1 MMTGNEFGQYLQRLG
16 LSLGE
21 AAQLLSVTPRTVR
34 RWLDGEEVSGPAE
47 QAIRAWIR
55 LHDRHLPWRPD
66 SASIIENDQDQI
78 ARHRAHSINLD
89 DLLARVEA
97 RGGARLPWTV
107 DWDRGQATLG
117 PMEVSFYK
125 LLNGGFS
132 LGTYRRKDG
141 DPDVERDRE
150 IIEDAAF
157 CIAQALKKKNPDF
170 GPVTLFVH
178 DGPALGRVAQQRIEK
193 FPTANEAIL
202 RVCNAI
208 GSPGFHDPFIT
219 TGSPT
224 ELLWDVQDLRREC
237 ERRTMAPPALTALAA
252 YVQTNSAM
260 FVRHGPRMLTPTETA
275 QRQQRIEAL
284 AGQLKKLAAKARD
297 GLVEYP
303 EFETVLGALH
313 AAGFFPE
320 GNLVSAVAHAL
331 IRP

>member
-1 MMTGNEFGQYLQRLG
+1 MTGNEFGQFLLRLG
-16 LSLGE
+16 LAPGE

-66 SASIIENDQDQI
+66 SASIAENDQDQI
-78 ARHRAHSINLD
+78 TRHRSHAINLNEI
-89 DLLARVEA
+89 LARVEA
-97 RGGARLPWTV
+97 RGGARLPWSV

-125 LLNGGFS
+125 LLNGSFS

-150 IIEDAAF
+150 IIEDAAH

-178 DGPALGRVAQQRIEK
+178 DGPAKGRVASQQLQN
-193 FPTANEAIL
+193 FPTARDAI
-202 RVCNAI
+202 RKVCAKI

-219 TGSPT
+219 TESPT
-224 ELLWDVQDLRREC
+224 ELLWDTHELRREC
-237 ERRTMAPPALTALAA
+237 ERRAKAPPALAALAE
-252 YVQTNSAM
+252 YVRTNSAL
-260 FVRHGPRMLTPTETA
+260 FVRISAQMLAPTEAT
-275 QRQQRIEAL
+275 QRRQRIKAL
-284 AGQLKKLAAKARD
+284 ADELDGLADQARD
-297 GLVEYP
+297 GLIQYP
-303 EFETVLGALH
+303 EFESVLAALH
-313 AAGFFPE
+313 AAGFFPDGE
-320 GNLVSAVAHAL
+320 LVSGVARAL
-331 IRP
+331 VRE